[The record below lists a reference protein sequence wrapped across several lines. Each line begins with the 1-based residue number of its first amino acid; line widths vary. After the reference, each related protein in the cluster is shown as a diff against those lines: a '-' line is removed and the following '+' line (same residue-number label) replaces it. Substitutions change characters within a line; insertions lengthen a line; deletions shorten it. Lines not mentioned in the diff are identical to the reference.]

1 MTARASSRALSV
13 YIGAACLVLMMPI
26 VIVLVLA
33 LGDQTYMRFPP
44 DSFSLRWFA
53 TFFGDPRWQRALS
66 SSVLIAAIAC
76 VIATVLGFFAAYAF
90 VRSEMRAKKLLLSF
104 MLLPIIIPHVITAIA
119 MYFMAGPLRLV
130 GNVFWIGLCHATI
143 ALPIVLLILLS
154 ALQGVDVNLERAA
167 LSLGSSRIGV
177 FTKVV
182 IPLAFPGILSAALF
196 AFLASFDELII
207 SLFLAGVRSETLPV
221 RIWNSLHLQV
231 EPVIAAVSAFLIGVT
246 GLVLLLD
253 ALVRHARTARLAHP
267 ADAH

>member
-53 TFFGDPRWQRALS
+53 TFFGDPRWQRALG